1 MHSINPAAQALTAS
15 HVTLND
21 DDKWWEVKSL
31 SYRTTNACII
41 KINGKND
48 MEWINEEYYLGSSFI
63 QTDFEFDNKK
73 ENKGKTWPGYVCGVS
88 DPLPAGINF
97 YSISRSADR

>member
-31 SYRTTNACII
+31 SYRTSNVCII

-48 MEWINEEYYLGSSFI
+48 MESFQTTLNEEYYLGSFVL
-63 QTDFEFDNKK
+63 QTH
-73 ENKGKTWPGYVCGVS
+73 Y
-88 DPLPAGINF
+88 
-97 YSISRSADR
+97 